1 MMTKE
6 LVMYDVI
13 VVGARCAG
21 SPTAML
27 LARKGYRVL
36 LVDKAGFPSDT
47 LSAHYIHQPGTAALQ
62 RWGLLDRVAATN
74 CPPVYKLTFDLG
86 FFALSGEP
94 TPFDGV
100 GVGYSP
106 RRTVLDQL
114 LVNAAVEAGVELREH
129 FSVQELLTDGERVTG
144 IRGHAAGGATVTEQA
159 PLVIG
164 ADGMRSFVAKSVQA
178 ANYHEVPSLTCT
190 YYTYF
195 SDVPVDGTELYGR
208 PDNTFIA
215 VHTNDGQ
222 TMVIA
227 YWRNSEFHR
236 VRSNIEENFMQVI
249 DFAPGLS
256 ERVRAGKRSE
266 PFRGTADLPN
276 FFRQAYGAG
285 WALVG
290 DAGYHKDPILAH
302 GIMDSFQD
310 AERLA
315 EAVDAGLSS
324 RQPMQDALAEYQ
336 RARDEAMMP
345 RYQMTIDQAKMA
357 PPPPEMQQLLG
368 ALRGNQAQ
376 INRFFG
382 VFAGSV
388 PPQEFF
394 APENIGQIMM
404 AAAGAPSLGWDAIV
418 G

>member
-1 MMTKE
+1 
-6 LVMYDVI
+6 MYDVI

-47 LSAHYIHQPGTAALQ
+47 LSAHYIHQPGTAALK
-62 RWGLLDRVAATN
+62 RWGLLEKVAATN
-74 CPPVYKLTFDLG
+74 CPPMYTLTFDMG
-86 FFALSGEP
+86 FFALRGEP
-94 TPFDGV
+94 TPVDGV
-100 GVGYSP
+100 REAYAP
-106 RRTVLDQL
+106 RRTVLDHL

-129 FSVQELLTDGERVTG
+129 FSVQELTTDGTRVTG
-144 IRGHAAGGATVTEQA
+144 IRGRVAGGAMVTEQA

-164 ADGMRSFVAKSVQA
+164 ADGMRSFVARSVNA
-178 ANYHEVPSLTCT
+178 ASYNEVPSLTCA

-195 SDVPVDGTELYGR
+195 SDVPVDGAELYAR

-215 VHTNDGQ
+215 GLTNNGQ
-222 TMVIA
+222 AMVIC

-236 VRSNIEENFMQVI
+236 VRSDIEGNFMQVI
-249 DFAPGLS
+249 DLAPDFAG
-256 ERVRAGKRSE
+256 RIRAGKRTE

-276 FFRQAYGAG
+276 FFRQSYGAG

-302 GIMDSFQD
+302 GIMDSFED
-310 AERLA
+310 AERLVQ
-315 EAVDAGLSS
+315 AVDAGLSG
-324 RQPMQDALAEYQ
+324 RQPMDEALAGYQ
-336 RARDEAMMP
+336 QARDAVMMP
-345 RYQMTIDQAKMA
+345 RYQMTVDQARMT
-357 PPPPEMQQLLG
+357 PPPPEMQQLFG

-376 INRFFG
+376 INRLFG
-382 VFAGSV
+382 VFSGSV

-404 AAAGAPSLGWDAIV
+404 AAAT
-418 G
+418 

>member
-1 MMTKE
+1 
-6 LVMYDVI
+6 MYDVI

-47 LSAHYIHQPGTAALQ
+47 LSAHYIHQPGNAALK
-62 RWGLLDRVAATN
+62 RWGLLDRVAATG
-74 CPPVYKLTFDLG
+74 CPPLHTLTFDIG
-86 FFALSGEP
+86 FFALKGEP
-94 TPFDGV
+94 TPSDGV

-106 RRTVLDQL
+106 RRTVLDKL
-114 LVNAAVEAGVELREH
+114 LVDAAVEAGVEVREH
-129 FSVQELLTDGERVTG
+129 FSVQELTTNGERVTG
-144 IRGHAAGGATVTEQA
+144 IRGHQQGGATVTEQA

-164 ADGMRSFVAKSVQA
+164 ADGMRSFVARSVGA
-178 ANYHEVPSLTCT
+178 ASYEEVPSLTCT

-195 SDVPVDGTELYGR
+195 SDVPVDGAELYGR

-215 VHTNDGQ
+215 AETNNGL
-222 TMVIA
+222 TLVIA
-227 YWRNSEFHR
+227 YWHASEFHR
-236 VRSNIEENFMQVI
+236 VRSNIEANFMQVI
-249 DFAPGLS
+249 DLAPGLS
-256 ERVRAGKRSE
+256 ERIRAGKRSE

-276 FFRQAYGAG
+276 FFRQPYGEG

-302 GIMDSFQD
+302 GIMDSFED

-315 EAVDAGLSS
+315 EAVDAGLSG
-324 RQPMQDALAEYQ
+324 RQPMNEALADYQ
-336 RARDEAMMP
+336 EARDAIMMP
-345 RYQMTIDQAKMA
+345 RYHMTVDQAKME
-357 PPPPEMQQLLG
+357 PPPPETQQLLA

-388 PPQEFF
+388 PPSEFF

-404 AAAGAPSLGWDAIV
+404 AAT
-418 G
+418 